1 MSGEVVHQK
10 TFEAALVA
18 IESNFP
24 PGTLPGDEKLN
35 HDYFQAADSYGN
47 DGASGSADGFSLV
60 QQNSQ
65 WGFDLD
71 QNTADHASEQEVQ

>member
-1 MSGEVVHQK
+1 MSGEVAHQK
-10 TFEAALVA
+10 TFEAALDS

-35 HDYFQAADSYGN
+35 HDYFQVADSYGN
-47 DGASGSADGFSLV
+47 DGASLV

-71 QNTADHASEQEVQ
+71 QNPAGHASEQEVQ